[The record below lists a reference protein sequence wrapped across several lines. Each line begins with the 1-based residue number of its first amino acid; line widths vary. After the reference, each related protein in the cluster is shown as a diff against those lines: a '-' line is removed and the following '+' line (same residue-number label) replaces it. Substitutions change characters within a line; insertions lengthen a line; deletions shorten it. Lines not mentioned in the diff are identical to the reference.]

1 MCREAIVSEPY
12 SFRVRS
18 PERRQVWD
26 SIAAHLNSLNQP
38 KFRVTGRAVSDRYT
52 LLTSRHKQKLRD
64 EEKASGIEI
73 EETEL
78 DILLE
83 NILEGEKK
91 RKRKDRRAECR
102 EKSESRSG
110 ERSC

>member
-1 MCREAIVSEPY
+1 M
-12 SFRVRS
+12 
-18 PERRQVWD
+18 WN
-26 SIAAHLNSLNQP
+26 SIATHLNSLNQP
-38 KFRVTGRAVSDRYT
+38 KFKVIGRAVRDRHT

-83 NILEGEKK
+83 DILEREKKKKRSTSRVQGKK
-91 RKRKDRRAECR
+91 RKQLRRKKLLK
-102 EKSESRSG
+102 KSGSKH
-110 ERSC
+110 CKH